1 MAAPRAGDLSQA
13 PYASV
18 CTQMAASTDE
28 QPDGMTQ
35 VHAMAPSVFHHRGLR
50 GRRTDVD
57 TNANLGILPH
67 M

>member
-1 MAAPRAGDLSQA
+1 
-13 PYASV
+13 
-18 CTQMAASTDE
+18 MAASTDE
-28 QPDGMTQ
+28 QPDGMTP

-50 GRRTDVD
+50 GRRTDVN

>member
-13 PYASV
+13 LYASASAR
-18 CTQMAASTDE
+18 MAASTDG

-50 GRRTDVD
+50 DRRTDVN